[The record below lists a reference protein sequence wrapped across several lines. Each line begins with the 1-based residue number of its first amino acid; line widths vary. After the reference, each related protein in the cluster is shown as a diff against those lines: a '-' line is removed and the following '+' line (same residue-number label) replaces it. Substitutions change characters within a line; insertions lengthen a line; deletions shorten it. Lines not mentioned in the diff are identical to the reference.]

1 MPPMEWVII
10 TGLCLWAIALEV
22 KLRRSETS
30 WHVMRQSLHLI
41 ATGKARVILR
51 NNNLTIQLNTG
62 E

>member
-1 MPPMEWVII
+1 MPPMEWIVI

-30 WHVMRQSLHLI
+30 WYVMGQTLHLI
-41 ATGKARVILR
+41 ALGKARVVSS
-51 NNNLTIQLNTG
+51 NNTIYIQLNTG